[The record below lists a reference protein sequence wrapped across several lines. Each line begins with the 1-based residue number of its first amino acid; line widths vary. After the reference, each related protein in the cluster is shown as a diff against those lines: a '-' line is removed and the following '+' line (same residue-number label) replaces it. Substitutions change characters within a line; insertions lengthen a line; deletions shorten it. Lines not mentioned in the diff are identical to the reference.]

1 MVVEKKVPQALSPV
15 RAARTELVATMC
27 RLVGIVASEITEF
40 GLVLKEAPR
49 SLARL
54 SREHPD
60 GWGIAAHGG
69 PGSIPPP
76 SEQSPH
82 HGVWRVHKGTNPA
95 GECARF
101 LEIASRSAGTVL
113 IAHVRQK
120 TVGPT
125 SIENTHPFVR
135 SGWVFAHNG
144 TLVDHVALRAE
155 TSPERL
161 AQIQGDTDSEVLF
174 AFLLTRLDAA
184 GLSRVG
190 TCPTARE
197 EATRVLAVTTEELR
211 TRRVGAFNFLLSDG
225 SSCFVH
231 RFGRSLFLLER
242 KRHESREASAEPT
255 PPSWTPRRQAV
266 LVASERLTEEPWT
279 EVPDGSLLRLDGG
292 PSPSIVWAGTPER
305 VAS

>member
-1 MVVEKKVPQALSPV
+1 
-15 RAARTELVATMC
+15 MC
-27 RLVGIVASEITEF
+27 RLVGIVASEVTEF

-76 SEQSPH
+76 SEHSPH

-101 LEIASRSAGTVL
+101 LDIASRSAGTVL

-125 SIENTHPFVR
+125 SIDNTHPFVR

-144 TLVDHVALRAE
+144 TLKEHAALRAE
-155 TSPERL
+155 ISRERL
-161 AQIQGDTDSEVLF
+161 AQVQGDTDSEVLF

-184 GLSRVG
+184 GLSRV
-190 TCPTARE
+190 THCPQARE
-197 EATRVLAVTTEELR
+197 ATTQLLATTTDELR
-211 TRRVGAFNFLLSDG
+211 TRNVGAFNFLLSDG
-225 SSCFVH
+225 ASCFVH
-231 RFGRSLFLLER
+231 RFGRSLYLLER
-242 KRHESREASAEPT
+242 GERMDQSGERPTAEFAQAS
-255 PPSWTPRRQAV
+255 STPRRRAV
-266 LVASERLTEEPWT
+266 LVASERLTEEEWT
-279 EVPDGSLLRLDGG
+279 EVPDGSLFRLDRG
-292 PSPSIVWAGTPER
+292 PAPAIVWTRTSAPNR
-305 VAS
+305 AA

>member
-1 MVVEKKVPQALSPV
+1 
-15 RAARTELVATMC
+15 MC
-27 RLVGIVASEITEF
+27 RLVGIVASDITEF

-76 SEQSPH
+76 AEISPH
-82 HGVWRVHKGTNPA
+82 HGAWRVHRGTNPA
-95 GECARF
+95 GECSRF
-101 LEIASRSAGTVL
+101 LEIASRSSGTVL

-144 TLVDHVALRAE
+144 TLTEHGSLRAE

-174 AFLLTRLDAA
+174 AYFLTRLDAA
-184 GLSRVG
+184 GLTHVG
-190 TCPTARE
+190 HCPTARE
-197 EATRVLAVTTEELR
+197 EATRVMAVATEELR
-211 TRRVGAFNFLLSDG
+211 RRNVGAFNFLLSDG
-225 SSCFVH
+225 ASCFVH
-231 RFGRSLFLLER
+231 RFGRSLFMLER
-242 KRHESREASAEPT
+242 RSSRDDDAAGGL
-255 PPSWTPRRQAV
+255 WAPRRGAV
-266 LVASERLTEEPWT
+266 LVASECLTEEDWT
-279 EVPDGSLLRLDGG
+279 EVPNGSLLRLDGG
-292 PSPSIVWAGTPER
+292 PSPAIVWAGAPER

>member
-1 MVVEKKVPQALSPV
+1 
-15 RAARTELVATMC
+15 MC
-27 RLVGIVASEITEF
+27 RLVGIVASEVTEF

-60 GWGIAAHGG
+60 GWGIAAHGV
-69 PGSIPPP
+69 PGTIPPP
-76 SEQSPH
+76 SERSPH

-101 LEIASRSAGTVL
+101 LELASHSAGTVL

-144 TLVDHVALRAE
+144 TLKEHGALRAE
-155 TSPERL
+155 ISRERL
-161 AQIQGDTDSEVLF
+161 SQIQGDTDSEVLF

-184 GLSRVG
+184 GLSRV
-190 TCPTARE
+190 TDCTQARE
-197 EATRVLAVTTEELR
+197 ATTQLLATTTEELR
-211 TRRVGAFNFLLSDG
+211 ARNVGAFNFLLSDG
-225 SSCFVH
+225 ASCFVH
-231 RFGRSLFLLER
+231 RFGRSLYLLER
-242 KRHESREASAEPT
+242 KREEAVPASF
-255 PPSWTPRRQAV
+255 TPRRRAV
-266 LVASERLTEEPWT
+266 LVASEHLTEEEWT
-279 EVPDGSLLRLDGG
+279 EVPDGSLFRLDGG
-292 PSPSIVWAGTPER
+292 AAPAIVWPSQPDRA
-305 VAS
+305 A